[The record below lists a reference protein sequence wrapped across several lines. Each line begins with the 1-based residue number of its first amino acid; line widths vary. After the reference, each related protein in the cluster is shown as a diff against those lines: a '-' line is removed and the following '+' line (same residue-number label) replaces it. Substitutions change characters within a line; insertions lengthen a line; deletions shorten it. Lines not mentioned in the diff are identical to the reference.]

1 LESRWKTQ
9 PKYPILPRTVKDGS
23 MNEKLKQA
31 LQELHGELNRIGPDN
46 PKLQALQEKTAR
58 ALEAGEHLPL
68 LDDLKEASEEFE
80 ARHPQLTALI
90 NNVMNSL
97 SSLGI

>member
-1 LESRWKTQ
+1 
-9 PKYPILPRTVKDGS
+9 

-31 LQELHGELNRIGPDN
+31 LQELHNELKQIGAGK
-46 PKLQALQEKTAR
+46 PKLQAFQEKTAR
-58 ALEAGEHLPL
+58 AIEAGEHLPL
-68 LDDLKEASEEFE
+68 VDDLKETAEEFE
-80 ARHPQLTALI
+80 VQHPQLTALI